1 MPLVLA
7 GCASTAP
14 AVMLVPSSP
23 HVASQWHAALPH
35 GGRLGDRPL
44 SPVGQIQDSGVAS
57 GLQALEMVDVRTRLL
72 PVDQFRR
79 DALDDYVFV
88 RDAWTQR
95 RSRQITQ
102 DLRSGGD

>member
-1 MPLVLA
+1 MVLK
-7 GCASTAP
+7 CATVGLTSIGTR
-14 AVMLVPSSP
+14 
-23 HVASQWHAALPH
+23 HAL
-35 GGRLGDRPL
+35 GMVGDRPL

-57 GLQALEMVDVRTRLL
+57 GLQALEIVDVRTRLL